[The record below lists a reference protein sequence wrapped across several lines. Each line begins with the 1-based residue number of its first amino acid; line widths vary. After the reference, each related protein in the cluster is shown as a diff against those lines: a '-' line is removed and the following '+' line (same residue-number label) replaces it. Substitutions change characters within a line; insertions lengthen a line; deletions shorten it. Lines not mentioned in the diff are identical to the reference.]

1 MLIGSI
7 RGALMTDSTVSPA
20 ATRRASPGRP
30 LTGLPRR
37 PAAKGTTVDRV
48 TTVLVDHIRRHRLAP
63 GSVLPSEVQMST
75 DLGVSRG
82 AVREAYRS
90 LSQAGLVEI
99 TNGRSPRVGLIS
111 KRALLQL
118 VEHALWTQQASIE
131 QILDLRRS
139 IEEHAA
145 ALAAVHR
152 TDEDVEQLRRAVAG
166 LRAAGRRTEPYV
178 RADIRFHEIIGRAT
192 GNPLIALVTGGLREA
207 MGTSIRV
214 SLAGR
219 QSEAELSRVVATH
232 ARVVDAIEAG
242 RAADARRLMA
252 RHFDEALASVRR
264 QTTSPVGPVK
274 SGPPRR
280 RAGR

>member
-1 MLIGSI
+1 
-7 RGALMTDSTVSPA
+7 MTDSTVPP
-20 ATRRASPGRP
+20 ATRSTPIRRP
-30 LTGLPRR
+30 LTGLPRT

-48 TTVLVDHIRRHRLAP
+48 TAVLVDHIRRHRLAP

-75 DLGVSRG
+75 ELGVSRG

-118 VEHALWTQQASIE
+118 VQHALWTQQASIE

-139 IEEHAA
+139 IEEYAA
-145 ALAAVHR
+145 GLAAVHR
-152 TDEDVEQLRRAVAG
+152 TEEDIAQLRRAVAG
-166 LRAAGRRTEPYV
+166 LRAAGRRADPYV
-178 RADIRFHEIIGRAT
+178 RADIRFHEIIGLAT

-207 MGTSIRV
+207 MGASIRV

-219 QSEAELSRVVATH
+219 QSAAELGRVVATH
-232 ARVVDAIEAG
+232 AQVVDAIEAG

-252 RHFDEALASVRR
+252 RHFDEALTSVRR
-264 QTTSPVGPVK
+264 QAVPNGSQPTSGPVR
-274 SGPPRR
+274 PARR
-280 RAGR
+280 RAAR